1 MNHKM
6 NLFIILYILNLAN
19 GRLGDS
25 LITGVNAYVIN
36 DDIMMTQ
43 NELYFPRN
51 VYTIS
56 EPDIN
61 NEINK
66 TLIYTEIQEHL
77 SQVKYHLE
85 QVKNKF
91 SYLRLN
97 NDTKNETI
105 KELYTYDRYIEV
117 PDESQLPMNHKN
129 QGFIEVP
136 DLSYENMLENKVLNI
151 PSRISES
158 SVVIQVNNNFMDII
172 NKINKIFMFGI
183 FIAIIKYM
191 ITILNYLS

>member
-1 MNHKM
+1 MNCKM
-6 NLFIILYILNLAN
+6 NLFIILYILNIVN

-25 LITGVNAYVIN
+25 SITGVNAYVMN
-36 DDIMMTQ
+36 DDIIMTQ

-77 SQVKYHLE
+77 SQVKYHLD
-85 QVKNKF
+85 QVKNKLG
-91 SYLRLN
+91 YLRLN

-105 KELYTYDRYIEV
+105 NELYIYDRYIEV

-158 SVVIQVNNNFMDII
+158 SVIIPVNNNFMNII
-172 NKINKIFMFGI
+172 NKINKIFMFGM

-191 ITILNYLS
+191 ITLLNYLS